1 MPGSPEAD
9 EDNLSYTFPA
19 EPSELQTLS
28 DENLARTWRKL
39 AFANKH
45 AHDRM
50 VEHEMNYRLMRALK
64 SYAVAAERSAS
75 RLNRLTVILVLLTV
89 MLVVLTIVLAVTA

>member
-9 EDNLSYTFPA
+9 EENLSYTFPA
-19 EPSELQTLS
+19 EPSELPTLS
-28 DENLARTWRKL
+28 DENLARTWWKL

-50 VEHEMNYRLMRALK
+50 VEHEMN
-64 SYAVAAERSAS
+64 
-75 RLNRLTVILVLLTV
+75 
-89 MLVVLTIVLAVTA
+89 